1 MRGRTGFVLESRTA
15 HVEAEVERLCRE
27 LGPGALLPGE
37 RELAERCS
45 VSRSTVRLALAELT
59 TRRVVERRHGAG
71 TYARRTAPAQPLDA
85 LSFHDDMTR
94 RGLRPTSRLLWCDE
108 IAADDDLAEHLAIP
122 VGDPVRRFAR
132 LRLADGEPMARELL
146 HVPTRIVPDIAGSD
160 LDGEASWYA
169 LLESRYGRRVVDGTQ
184 TVEPVLVEGE
194 DAALLGVPSG
204 RPGWRF
210 RRTSRDDRGT
220 PVERVDALV
229 RGDRYLIEVAISRP
243 RRHAR

>member
-1 MRGRTGFVLESRTA
+1 VLTSRTA
-15 HVEAEVERLCRE
+15 HVEAEVERLCHE

-37 RELAERCS
+37 RELAERFG

-94 RGLRPTSRLLWCDE
+94 RGLRPSTRLLWGDE
-108 IAADDDLAEHLAIP
+108 IAADTDLAAHLEIP
-122 VGDPVRRFAR
+122 VADPVRRFAR

-146 HVPTRIVPDIAGSD
+146 HVPSRIVPGIHAVD
-160 LDGEASWYA
+160 LDGDASWYA
-169 LLESRYGRRVVDGTQ
+169 LLESRYGRRVADGVQ

-194 DAALLGVPSG
+194 DAALLGVPAG
-204 RPGWRF
+204 RAGWRF

-220 PVERVDALV
+220 VVERVDALV
-229 RGDRYLIEVAISRP
+229 RGDRYLVEVGITRP
-243 RRHAR
+243 RRPLR

>member
-1 MRGRTGFVLESRTA
+1 MLTSRTA

-37 RELAERCS
+37 RELAERFG

-71 TYARRTAPAQPLDA
+71 TYARRTATAQPLDA

-94 RGLRPTSRLLWCDE
+94 RGLHPSSRLLWSDE
-108 IAADDDLAEHLAIP
+108 VAADADLAAHLEIP
-122 VGDPVRRFAR
+122 VSDPVRRFAR
-132 LRLADGEPMARELL
+132 LRLADGQPMAREIL
-146 HVPTRIVPDIAGSD
+146 HVPSRIVPGIRDAD
-160 LDGEASWYA
+160 LDGDASWYA
-169 LLESRYGRRVVDGTQ
+169 LLETRYGRRVSDGTQ

-204 RPGWRF
+204 CAGWRF

-220 PVERVDALV
+220 VVERVDALV
-229 RGDRYLIEVAISRP
+229 RADRYLVEVGITRP
-243 RRHAR
+243 RRPLN

>member
-1 MRGRTGFVLESRTA
+1 MGATRTA
-15 HVEAEVERLCRE
+15 HVETEVERLCRE

-37 RELAERCS
+37 RELAERCG

-85 LSFHDDMTR
+85 LSFHDDMAR
-94 RGLRPTSRLLWCDE
+94 RGLRPTSRLLWSDE
-108 IAADDDLAEHLAIP
+108 IAADEDLAGHLGVP
-122 VGDPVRRFAR
+122 HGDAVRRFAR

-146 HVPTRIVPDIAGSD
+146 HVPTRVVPDISGTD

-169 LLESRYGRRVVDGTQ
+169 LLETRYGRRVVEGTQ
-184 TVEPVLVEGE
+184 TVEPVLVDGE

-210 RRTSRDDRGT
+210 RRTSRDELGT
-220 PVERVDALV
+220 VVERVDALV
-229 RGDRYLIEVAISRP
+229 RGDRYLIELEISRP
-243 RRHAR
+243 RR

>member
-1 MRGRTGFVLESRTA
+1 MLQSRTA
-15 HVEAEVERLCRE
+15 HVQVEVERLCRE

-37 RELAERCS
+37 RDLAERCH

-59 TRRVVERRHGAG
+59 ARRVVERRHGAG
-71 TYARRTAPAQPLDA
+71 TYARRTAPAQPLAA

-94 RGLRPTSRLLWCDE
+94 RGLRPSSRLLWHDE
-108 IAADDDLAEHLAIP
+108 IAADDDLAEHLAVP
-122 VGDPVRRFAR
+122 LGDPVRRFAR

-146 HVPTRIVPDIAGSD
+146 HVPTRIVPDIAGAD

-169 LLESRYGRRVVDGTQ
+169 LLETRYGRSVVGGTQ

-194 DAALLGVPSG
+194 DAALLGIPSG
-204 RPGWRF
+204 RAGWRF

-229 RGDRYLIEVAISRP
+229 RGDRYLIEVEISRP
-243 RRHAR
+243 RRPTR

>member
-1 MRGRTGFVLESRTA
+1 M
-15 HVEAEVERLCRE
+15 ERLCRE

-37 RELAERCS
+37 RDLAERCG

-59 TRRVVERRHGAG
+59 SRRVVERRHGAG

-85 LSFHDDMTR
+85 LSFHDDMAR
-94 RGLRPTSRLLWCDE
+94 RGSGPSSGLLWCDE
-108 IAADDDLAEHLAIP
+108 VAADDDLAAHLEIRL
-122 VGDPVRRFAR
+122 GDPVRRFAR

-146 HVPTRIVPDIAGSD
+146 HVPTRVVPGIAGSD

-169 LLESRYGRRVVDGTQ
+169 LLESRYGRRVVDGVQ

-204 RPGWRF
+204 RAGWRF
-210 RRTSRDDRGT
+210 LRTSRDERGT
-220 PVERVDALV
+220 VVERVDALV
-229 RGDRYLIEVAISRP
+229 RGDRYLIEVEIVRP
-243 RRHAR
+243 RRRSP

>member
-1 MRGRTGFVLESRTA
+1 VLVSRTA

-37 RELAERCS
+37 RDLAERCG

-85 LSFHDDMTR
+85 LSFHDDMAR
-94 RGLRPTSRLLWCDE
+94 RGLRPSSRLLWCDE
-108 IAADDDLAEHLAIP
+108 VAADDDLAEHLDIRL
-122 VGDPVRRFAR
+122 GDPVRRFAR

-146 HVPTRIVPDIAGSD
+146 HVPTRIVPGIAGSD
-160 LDGEASWYA
+160 LDGESSWYA
-169 LLESRYGRRVVDGTQ
+169 LLENRYGRRVVDGTQ
-184 TVEPVLVEGE
+184 SVEPVLVEGE
-194 DAALLGVPSG
+194 DAALLGIPSG

-210 RRTSRDDRGT
+210 RRTSRDERGT
-220 PVERVDALV
+220 AVERVEALV
-229 RGDRYLIEVAISRP
+229 RGDRYLIELEISRP
-243 RRHAR
+243 RRHPR

>member
-1 MRGRTGFVLESRTA
+1 MLTSRTA

-37 RELAERCS
+37 RELAERFG

-94 RGLRPTSRLLWCDE
+94 RGLRPSSRLLWSDE
-108 IAADDDLAEHLAIP
+108 IAADADLAAHLEVP
-122 VGDPVRRFAR
+122 VDDPVRRFAR
-132 LRLADGEPMARELL
+132 LRLADGQPMARELL
-146 HVPTRIVPDIAGSD
+146 HVPTRIVPGIRGAD

-169 LLESRYGRRVVDGTQ
+169 LLESRYGRRVADGVQ

-194 DAALLGVPSG
+194 DAALLGISSG
-204 RPGWRF
+204 RAGWRF

-220 PVERVDALV
+220 VVERVDALV
-229 RGDRYLIEVAISRP
+229 RADRYLVEVGITRP
-243 RRHAR
+243 RLSLR

>member
-1 MRGRTGFVLESRTA
+1 MLVSRTA

-37 RELAERCS
+37 RDLAERCG

-85 LSFHDDMTR
+85 LSFHDDMAR
-94 RGLRPTSRLLWCDE
+94 RGLSPSSRLLWCDE
-108 IAADDDLAEHLAIP
+108 VAADDDLAEHLDIRL
-122 VGDPVRRFAR
+122 GDPVRRFAR

-146 HVPTRIVPDIAGSD
+146 HVPTRIVPGIEGSD
-160 LDGEASWYA
+160 LDGESSWYA
-169 LLESRYGRRVVDGTQ
+169 LLENRYGRRVVDGTQ
-184 TVEPVLVEGE
+184 SVEPVLVEGE
-194 DAALLGVPSG
+194 DAALLGIPSG

-210 RRTSRDDRGT
+210 RRTSRDERGT
-220 PVERVDALV
+220 AVERVEALV
-229 RGDRYLIEVAISRP
+229 RGDRYLIELEISRP
-243 RRHAR
+243 RRHPR